1 MRRKGKLPLK
11 KKYFH
16 TKRKI
21 DKKDIAV
28 LKRKVETIKQNKLNT
43 KAEKKEKRKLWH

>member
-1 MRRKGKLPLK
+1 MRRKGKLPIK

-21 DKKDIAV
+21 DEKDIAFI
-28 LKRKVETIKQNKLNT
+28 KRKVDTIKQKKL
-43 KAEKKEKRKLWH
+43 KDKPREKEKRKIWF